1 MKSWIVTPIVAVL
14 VAAGSY
20 FFYIST
26 LPPELDAG
34 FLYGNG
40 HVEGTEVDIS
50 AEVSGRVLV
59 SNLLEGATVAK
70 DSLLVELDATA
81 QTATLAVAEA
91 QRNALEFEQKHVV
104 EQLQTWQDNL
114 ATAERDLV
122 RYKALRKRGIVTVQK
137 LDQITLVRTEALGR
151 VRALKAQLE
160 QAKANTIVATKN
172 AELLQIEVG
181 KSKIYAPM
189 DATILSKS
197 IELGE
202 LATPERLIA
211 VLVDM
216 QDLELKAYLPEAVIG
231 KIKLDAPAKV
241 RVSAFSD
248 RYFNARVKRVDQRA
262 QFTPRDINM
271 PEERVRMVFGVV
283 LALDNEEG
291 FLKPGMPADA
301 WIRWDDSKAWPETLI
316 VPH

>member
-1 MKSWIVTPIVAVL
+1 MKSWIVTPLVVILIAV
-14 VAAGSY
+14 GSY

-26 LPPELDAG
+26 LPPVLEEG

-40 HVEGTEVDIS
+40 HVEGTEVNIS
-50 AEVSGRVLV
+50 AEVKGRVLV
-59 SNLLEGATVAK
+59 SNLLEGSTVAK
-70 DSLLVELDATA
+70 DSLLVELDTSEQAA
-81 QTATLAVAEA
+81 ILAVA
-91 QRNALEFEQKHVV
+91 NAERIAREYEQEHII

-122 RYKALRKRGIVTVQK
+122 RYTALRKRGIVTVQK
-137 LDQITLVRTEALGR
+137 LDQITSVRTEALGR
-151 VRALKAQLE
+151 VRALKAQFE
-160 QAKANTIVATKN
+160 QAKANTMVAVKN
-172 AELLQIEVG
+172 VELRQIG
-181 KSKIYAPM
+181 IDKSKIYTPM

-216 QDLELKAYLPEAVIG
+216 EDLELKAYLPEAVIG
-231 KIKLDAPAKV
+231 KIKLNAPAKV

-248 RYFNARVKRVDQRA
+248 RYFDARVKRVDQRA

-283 LALDNEEG
+283 LALDNKEG

-301 WIRWDDSKAWPETLI
+301 WIRWDDGKSWPQTLV

>member
-1 MKSWIVTPIVAVL
+1 MKSWIVTPIVLVL
-14 VAAGSY
+14 IAAGSY

-26 LPPELDAG
+26 LPPELDEG

-40 HVEGTEVDIS
+40 HIEGTEVNIS
-50 AEVSGRVLV
+50 AEVSGRVIE
-59 SNLLEGATVAK
+59 SNLLEGSTIAK
-70 DSLLVELDATA
+70 DSVLVKLDSRDQQAK
-81 QTATLAVAEA
+81 LAVAQA
-91 QRNALEFEQKHVV
+91 QTTALEYEQKHIT
-104 EQLQTWQDNL
+104 EQLQTWHDNL
-114 ATAERDLV
+114 ATADRDLV
-122 RYKALRKRGIVTVQK
+122 RYAALRERGIVTVQK
-137 LDQITLVRTEALGR
+137 LDQVTLVRTDALGK
-151 VRALKAQLE
+151 VRALKAQFE
-160 QAKANTIVATKN
+160 QAKASTAVAARNT
-172 AELLQIEVG
+172 ELLQIQID
-181 KSKIYAPM
+181 KATIYSPM

-202 LATPERLIA
+202 LAVSERLIA

-231 KIKLDAPAKV
+231 KIKLNAPAKV
-241 RVSAFSD
+241 QVSAFPDS
-248 RYFNARVKRVDQRA
+248 YFDARVKRVDQRA

-283 LALDNEEG
+283 LALDNNEG

-301 WIRWDDSKAWPETLI
+301 WIRWDDNKDWPPILV

>member
-1 MKSWIVTPIVAVL
+1 MKSWIITPLMVVL
-14 VAAGSY
+14 IAAGSY

-26 LPPELDAG
+26 LPPELDEG

-40 HVEGTEVDIS
+40 HIEGTEVNIS
-50 AEVSGRVLV
+50 AEVSGRVLK
-59 SNLLEGATVAK
+59 SNLLEGSTMK
-70 DSLLVELDATA
+70 KGELLVELDATE
-81 QTATLAVAEA
+81 QTAALAVAAA
-91 QRNALEFEQKHVV
+91 QRNALEFEQKHIV

-114 ATAERDLV
+114 ATADRDLV
-122 RYKALRKRGIVTVQK
+122 RYTALRKRGIVTVQK
-137 LDQITLVRTEALGR
+137 LDQITLVRTVALGK
-151 VRALKAQLE
+151 VRAFKAQLE
-160 QAKANTIVATKN
+160 QAKANVTVAAKN
-172 AELLQIEVG
+172 VELLQITID
-181 KSKIYAPM
+181 KSKIHTPM

-202 LATPERLIA
+202 LATSERLIA

-241 RVSAFSD
+241 RVSAFSE

-283 LALDNEEG
+283 LALDNKEG

-301 WIRWDDSKAWPETLI
+301 WIRWDEAKDWPQPLVI
-316 VPH
+316 PH

>member
-1 MKSWIVTPIVAVL
+1 MKSWIVTPIMVVL
-14 VAAGSY
+14 IAAGSY

-26 LPPELDAG
+26 LPPELDEG

-40 HVEGTEVDIS
+40 HIEGTEVDIS
-50 AEVSGRVLV
+50 AEVSGRVLA
-59 SNLLEGATVAK
+59 SNLLEGSTLAK
-70 DSLLVELDATA
+70 GSMLVELDAREQVA
-81 QTATLAVAEA
+81 GLAVAEA
-91 QRNALEFEQKHVV
+91 ERVAREYEQKHIV
-104 EQLQTWQDNL
+104 EQLQTWKDNL

-122 RYKALRKRGIVTVQK
+122 RYTALRKRGIVTVQK
-137 LDQITLVRTEALGR
+137 LDQITLVRTEALGK

-160 QAKANTIVATKN
+160 QAKANTTVA
-172 AELLQIEVG
+172 ARSVELRQIEVD

-189 DATILSKS
+189 DATVLSKS

-202 LATPERLIA
+202 LATRERLIA
-211 VLVDM
+211 VLVDR
-216 QDLELKAYLPEAVIG
+216 QDRELKAYLPEAVIG

-248 RYFNARVKRVDQRA
+248 RYFTARVKRVDQRA

-283 LALDNEEG
+283 LALDNAEG

-301 WIRWDDSKAWPETLI
+301 WIRWDEGKDWPQTLV